1 MSLIKTYLHSLQ
13 SQTMAAQ
20 FYTLNM
26 LKDRVDSMIKEQ
38 GENAPVAYWIYTS
51 EDVITFNDDGDEVY
65 YPKEVNERVLTEVHE
80 GDYIFEQISECIE
93 DEINRIAVGLVTEA
107 SKVSQ

>member
-13 SQTMAAQ
+13 TQTMPSQ
-20 FYTLNM
+20 SYS
-26 LKDRVDSMIKEQ
+26 LKGLKERVEDLIKQQ

-51 EDVITFNDDGDEVY
+51 EDVLTFNDDGDEVY

-80 GDYIFEQISECIE
+80 GDYIFEQIAECIE

-107 SKVSQ
+107 SKVS